1 MDILTARTR
10 PPGWSPPASHD
21 RYDLLVIGGGSAG
34 LVAAYGARLFG
45 ARVAL
50 VERHRLGG
58 DCLHTGCVP
67 SKALLRAA
75 RAAAEARCL
84 GDFGLAGEVRVDF
97 SAVMAHLRAVQA
109 EVAAHDSAAALA
121 AQGVHVFFGDGHF
134 VGPDAFRVGSVT
146 LRFRRACLATGSAPA
161 VPDLAGADAA
171 LTTDTVWQMEALPR
185 RLAVIGGGPVGCE
198 LAQAFARLGAEVQLY
213 QRAPRLLPREDAEA
227 AEQVRAALV
236 ADGVGVHLGV
246 DATSLRDGVRLGGDA
261 PRPADAILVA
271 TGRRPHLTGLC
282 LDAAGV
288 EHGPEGVR
296 VDRHLRTTAPRIYAA
311 GDVAAGQPRFTH
323 AADAHA
329 RVVLA
334 NALFYGRRRVDRLLV
349 PHCTYTD
356 PEVAHVGL
364 TADQAAA
371 RGADVETL
379 TRPLHTND
387 RAVLD
392 GASAGFAR
400 VHLRAGTQQILGA
413 TLVGAHAGEI
423 IGEVALAMRGGRG
436 LGALRRTIHPY
447 PTQAGVLSRL
457 GDDAYARSLRPWL
470 KRTLGV
476 WLEFARRWL

>member
-1 MDILTARTR
+1 MDILTERTR
-10 PPGWSPPASHD
+10 PPGWSPPTPHD

-75 RAAAEARCL
+75 RAAAEARRL
-84 GDFGLAGEVRVDF
+84 DDFGLSGEVRVDF
-97 SAVMAHLRAVQA
+97 PAVMARLRAVQA

-134 VGPDAFRVGSVT
+134 VSPDAFRVGSVT
-146 LRFRRACLATGSAPA
+146 LRFRRACLATGSSPA
-161 VPDLAGADAA
+161 LPDLAGVDAA
-171 LTTDTVWQMEALPR
+171 LTTDTVWRLETLPR

-213 QRAPRLLPREDAEA
+213 QRAPRLLPRDDAEA
-227 AEQVRAALV
+227 AEHVRAALV
-236 ADGVGVHLGV
+236 ADGVVVHLGARV
-246 DATSLRDGVRLGGDA
+246 TSLRDGVRLGDDP
-261 PRPADAILVA
+261 PRRADAILVA
-271 TGRRPHLTGLC
+271 TGRRPHVGDLG

-296 VDRHLRTTAPRIYAA
+296 VDRHLRTTARRIYAA

-329 RVVLA
+329 RLVLA
-334 NALFYGRRRVDRLLV
+334 NALFCGRRRVDRLLV

-356 PEVAHVGL
+356 PEVAQVGL

-371 RGADVETL
+371 RGPEVETL
-379 TRPLHTND
+379 TRPLRTND

-392 GASAGFAR
+392 GASVGFAR
-400 VHLRAGTQQILGA
+400 VHLAAGTQRILGA
-413 TLVGAHAGEI
+413 TLVGAHAGEMI
-423 IGEVALAMRGGRG
+423 AEVTLAMRGGRG
-436 LGALRRTIHPY
+436 LSALRRTIHPY
-447 PTQAGVLSRL
+447 PTQAGVLARL
-457 GDDAYARSLRPWL
+457 GDDAYARSWHPWL
-470 KRTLGV
+470 KRALRGWLAFTRRLG
-476 WLEFARRWL
+476 